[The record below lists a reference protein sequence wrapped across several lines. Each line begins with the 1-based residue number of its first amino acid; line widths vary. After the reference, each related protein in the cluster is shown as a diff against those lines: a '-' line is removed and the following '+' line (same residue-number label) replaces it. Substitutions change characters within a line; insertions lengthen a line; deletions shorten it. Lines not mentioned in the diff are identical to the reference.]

1 MLYPWPTFPFGII
14 FVGCIVHLWSF
25 QIAANFPKI
34 KEKSTLRGL
43 ISRSSCYL
51 RVSCIWCKEEAKP
64 LCVCMWWLPSIQ
76 YICWKDHSFLCCIF
90 LISSPKKKISRC
102 MGLFLNC
109 QFLSMGRFLYLCSI
123 VPLWLLEHQSGG
135 EFNFVF
141 FFLESVW
148 LMNWK
153 ISLPVSAQNKQVGIR
168 HGNVSD
174 TYASQGVLS
183 SAVGVSGWGL
193 WMPSFHSVVS
203 LTEFCASGCLKWAL
217 IGFLSVLQYFLHIR
231 PSHLQIQIEL
241 LLPLLNYILFY
252 NFFSWYWGLNSGS
265 LVC

>member
-1 MLYPWPTFPFGII
+1 
-14 FVGCIVHLWSF
+14 
-25 QIAANFPKI
+25 
-34 KEKSTLRGL
+34 
-43 ISRSSCYL
+43 
-51 RVSCIWCKEEAKP
+51 
-64 LCVCMWWLPSIQ
+64 
-76 YICWKDHSFLCCIF
+76 
-90 LISSPKKKISRC
+90 

-109 QFLSMGRFLYLCSI
+109 RFLSMGKFLYLCSV

-148 LMNWK
+148 LMNCK
-153 ISLPVSAQNKQVGIR
+153 ISLPVSAQNKQVSIG
-168 HGNVSD
+168 HGDVSD

-241 LLPLLNYILFY
+241 LLPLLNSILFY